1 MLSLLRIP
9 IESSSVLVYLLSI
22 FLALGH
28 NCLTFRKRI
37 SSGPAGSEKKSED

>member
-9 IESSSVLVYLLSI
+9 IESTSVLLFCTQF

-37 SSGPAGSEKKSED
+37 SAGPAGSEKKSED